1 VFVDKIDD
9 LNSTVNQ
16 IVEIARDVEG
26 FNEINRDDIEEM
38 MNNYDQELTL
48 EKLEEITA
56 IQNEPNQSNQNDE
69 EEEHVKL
76 DFSSK
81 KINEVFSLAN
91 QLTERVLETDPFTER
106 ALKLKKG
113 IQGLMVP

>member
-1 VFVDKIDD
+1 MLWPRVVFVDKIDD

-16 IVEIARDVEG
+16 IVGIARDVDG
-26 FNEINRDDIEEM
+26 FNEINRDDIEKM

-48 EKLEEITA
+48 EELEEITA

-76 DFSSK
+76 EFSSK
-81 KINEVFSLAN
+81 
-91 QLTERVLETDPFTER
+91 
-106 ALKLKKG
+106 
-113 IQGLMVP
+113 